1 MDPLQA
7 KANFSRVCQ
16 LLVDKGGEVLRRTLQ
31 TKINTSPPPSTLDS
45 LLNAHKRS
53 LQKIRYSVINAS
65 QWKLLFPASGSADSK
80 NFDIT
85 LLTILLRHICGLPSP
100 AAGWNVMPPASDTSI
115 SAEILRIK
123 MFRNEVYGHITSAQ
137 LDDTEFETLWREISR
152 PLIKL
157 GIPPQDIQELKEAPL
172 SPEEGSYIER
182 LKEWKELEV
191 DIFTKL
197 SDLQDEL
204 SHLRAAAGNT
214 RPSQTEMLS
223 KFNLI
228 GKIRTLCAKFHSG
241 TKQWIFDKLSRWF
254 HSKESS
260 VMILSAGP
268 GVGKSVLSAKI
279 CQLYKES
286 RQLAAC
292 HFCDFRTSD
301 YRDPHKIL
309 QSLAC
314 QMCDNVDGFR
324 EVLTKA
330 LAREHSRQTLS
341 DAFRIFFND
350 PLHALNRNEPMLI
363 VIDALDES
371 KTDTKSEFLE
381 LISEEFFQLPKWI
394 KIFITS
400 RPELQV
406 KKKLEHL
413 DPLEIL
419 PDDEQHKHDLKQ
431 FMKFCLPEVSVPNV
445 ESLVNKCEG
454 SFLYA
459 FYLVNE
465 VKQKLEIDN
474 VDKYVPQSI
483 SGFYKKQFKRLKTE
497 LQRYEQNTEV
507 SIFKRFL
514 NVVAASQEPLPFRT
528 LFTCLGLSNEEFE
541 IRETIIGIMS
551 EILPVYEDCLTVF
564 HKSLC
569 DWLKLDGY
577 EEHAYAADVA
587 HGEKRLWRA
596 CKKVYMDI
604 ASLSSVVKF
613 QMSLEKRYAL
623 ENGWKYLTRA
633 GDTEDF
639 EWLAHVKVNY
649 FKFKYS
655 NWFTI
660 YQNMYSKL
668 VYILQKC
675 KSRIPDELYWRV
687 FQLYTFSKILQR
699 MSHVHTSICYMYLQY
714 LAVKHFGFVQ
724 NATTCIK
731 DAKEALDEVN
741 MIWFEEV
748 TSDSSLKIISNFLS
762 NEHPNDQSS
771 LSLSPDNK
779 LLVWKRKD
787 RQDAYVDVHE
797 LPNLTVIFQVHL
809 VGAGDSNIAFSPDSS
824 YFLLNSLQTCVSI
837 KSQKKVP
844 FIPHGPAYI
853 RGCSFSSCGTKLVT
867 VEDKS
872 IKVWNV
878 SEKVLL
884 AESGDN
890 FYFID
895 LVCFSSC
902 DSYIFVYVSW
912 FHPKLVVFDSTT
924 LSKLETSKTPALPI
938 TEHYSYI
945 QVLSPLYFDKY
956 YQSALRHSHIHRYWQ
971 LPTGENILG
980 GFECCSKPFTWKNKK
995 CVIKC
1000 NDALALIVYDYINQE
1015 VVDAIDINTLRSYY
1029 NVQCLSNLGENNF
1042 LICLDDQFLFVLSL
1056 EISSESLS
1064 FPLPFICDKLFPLV
1078 FALSPDHLYVAYSYG
1093 SPYLRIMNVD
1103 NGRTLQILLPK
1114 ERPIACWW
1122 SHLYLWVV
1130 CSGLVV
1136 IKFPYSSPH
1145 INVENYVEEC
1155 YREGCV
1161 LKFAEGVL
1169 VTQVDQKISISK
1181 IFHECLCPQQI
1192 LDSIISNTAE
1202 SPSVQIR
1209 SDGRAVAL
1217 YNKYVHYYEVWEIGR
1232 ENKWQLFSAGT
1243 LDVTLDHLLHCGY
1256 LLWKSNSSS
1265 LLLLS
1270 NCGEPCSSYIID
1282 LQNIALSAVHRLP
1295 ILIFDGASTYLSSD
1309 LLICTG
1315 KEEIHFIQVSDYKV
1329 ITSMPAGKFDDFLIV
1344 STKRL
1349 LLLFRP
1355 TGVIKH
1361 FKIHNIDKFLPL

>member
-279 CQLYKES
+279 CHLYKES

-330 LAREHSRQTLS
+330 LAREHSRHTLS

-474 VDKYVPQSI
+474 VDKYVPQGI
-483 SGFYKKQFKRLKTE
+483 SGFYEKQFKRLKTE

-514 NVVAASQEPLPFRT
+514 NVVAASQEPLPLRT
-528 LFTCLGLSNEEFE
+528 LFTCLGLSNQEFE

-587 HGEKRLWRA
+587 DGEKHLWRA

-613 QMSLEKRYAL
+613 QISLEKRYAL
-623 ENGWKYLTRA
+623 ENGWKYLVSV
-633 GDTEDF
+633 GDPEDF
-639 EWLAHVKVNY
+639 QWLAHVKVNY

-655 NWFTI
+655 DRKRI
-660 YQNMYSKL
+660 IRYVCPKL
-668 VYILQKC
+668 FDILQKY
-675 KSRIPDELYWRV
+675 KSRIPDDLYWRLS
-687 FQLYTFSKILQR
+687 QLYTFSNIVWQLR
-699 MSHVHTSICYMYLQY
+699 NVHTCMGYMYLQY
-714 LAVKHFGFVQ
+714 LAGKQFGFIQ
-724 NATTCIK
+724 TATTCIK
-731 DAKEALDEVN
+731 DAKKALNEVN
-741 MIWFEEV
+741 TIWFEEV
-748 TSDSSLKIISNFLS
+748 QTNETNSSFKIISNALFNDPLS
-762 NEHPNDQSS
+762 VRSAF
-771 LSLSPDNK
+771 SLSPDHK
-779 LLVWKRKD
+779 LLVWKYDKMRD
-787 RQDAYVDVHE
+787 VYVDVHE
-797 LPNLTVIFQVHL
+797 LPNFTVIFRVHL
-809 VGAGDSNIAFSPDSS
+809 STADIFYENIVFSPDSS
-824 YFLLNSLQTCVSI
+824 YFLLSSVKTCISI

-844 FIPHGPAYI
+844 FIPHGPAPI
-853 RGCSFSSCGTKLVT
+853 LCCSFSSCGTKLVT
-867 VEDKS
+867 VERGS

-878 SEKVLL
+878 REKVILV
-884 AESGDN
+884 ESGHN
-890 FYFID
+890 CNSLV
-895 LVCFSSC
+895 LVCFSTC
-902 DSYIFVYVSW
+902 DSYIFVY
-912 FHPKLVVFDSTT
+912 FRIHPKLNVFDSTT
-924 LSKLETSKTPALPI
+924 LNKLKTKETFALPRNDNN
-938 TEHYSYI
+938 I
-945 QVLSPLYFDKY
+945 QVLSPFYFEYDLWY
-956 YQSALRHSHIHRYWQ
+956 SHIHECWQ

-980 GFECCSKPFTWKNKK
+980 GFACCSKPFTWKKRK
-995 CVIKC
+995 CVIKS
-1000 NDALALIVYDYINQE
+1000 NDALAWIVYDYINQE
-1015 VVDAIDINTLRSYY
+1015 VVDTIEISCLQSY
-1029 NVQCLSNLGENNF
+1029 NHVQYLSNLGENKF
-1042 LICLDDQFLFVLSL
+1042 LVCLDDHFMFVLSL
-1056 EISSESLS
+1056 ESPSESLS
-1064 FPLPFICDKLFPLV
+1064 FPFFCDELFPLF
-1078 FALSPDHLYVAYSYG
+1078 FALSPDNLYVAYSYG
-1093 SPYLRIMNVD
+1093 SPFLRIMNVD
-1103 NGRTLQILLPK
+1103 NGRTLQIWLPK

-1122 SHLYLWVV
+1122 SQLYLWVV
-1130 CSGLVV
+1130 CEGPVV
-1136 IKFPYSSPH
+1136 IKYPYNSAH
-1145 INVENYVEEC
+1145 RNVKNCVEER
-1155 YREGCV
+1155 YLRGCV
-1161 LKFAEGVL
+1161 LKFAEAVL
-1169 VTQVDQKISISK
+1169 VTELDEKISVSK
-1181 IFHECLCPQQI
+1181 IFQECLSPQQV
-1192 LDSIISNTAE
+1192 LDSKLNNMID
-1202 SPSVQIR
+1202 SPSVQIS
-1209 SDGRAVAL
+1209 SDGSAILL
-1217 YNKYVHYYEVWEIGR
+1217 YDTNDSHYYEVWEIGR

-1243 LDVTLDHLLHCGY
+1243 LDHSFAHGY
-1256 LLWKSNSSS
+1256 LIWKKNCWSS
-1265 LLLLS
+1265 LWLS
-1270 NCGEPCSSYIID
+1270 THQHGMVFLSDLSSID
-1282 LQNIALSAVHRLP
+1282 LQKGALDAVHKLP
-1295 ILIFDGASTYLSSD
+1295 IHIIDGTFTYLPSD
-1309 LLICTG
+1309 LLICAG
-1315 KEEIHFIQVSDYKV
+1315 EEEIHFIQVSNNNV
-1329 ITSMPAGKFDDFLIV
+1329 ITSIPVGMFHDFLFV

-1349 LLLFRP
+1349 LLVFRRS
-1355 TGVIKH
+1355 GVIKH
-1361 FKIHNIDKFLPL
+1361 FNIHNIDRFLPL